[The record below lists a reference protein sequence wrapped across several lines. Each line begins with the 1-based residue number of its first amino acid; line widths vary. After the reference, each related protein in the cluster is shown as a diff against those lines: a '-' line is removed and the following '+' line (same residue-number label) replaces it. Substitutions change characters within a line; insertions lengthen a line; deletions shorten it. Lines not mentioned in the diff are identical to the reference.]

1 MPKKELQKTA
11 LLTPKFVTT
20 NLRWPGGKS
29 KMTRILQA
37 FMPENIDKY
46 FEVFT
51 GGASVLLFVLQ
62 KYNPEITLANDIDQN
77 LIRYYQ
83 HLQIHP
89 KTLVGDLLRIKN
101 AFDSEQFRNEF
112 KKLDTQYPEQF
123 FVANK
128 TSFSGLNYNYS
139 KLAYEKNFTHRS
151 IEKIIKLS
159 DLLRDVDFI
168 NVDFRRFDRKLKDYF
183 IYLDPPYFSNA
194 QKGLYGKKGTLH
206 KSFDHD
212 ALKLFVDRYASDNK
226 IMISYD
232 DCSDIR
238 QMYSQYHQ
246 YNFDF
251 VYSMTNTGGN
261 NCKTGK
267 EIVITNYKVKR

>member
-1 MPKKELQKTA
+1 MPEKEPKNTA
-11 LLTPKFVTT
+11 LLSPKYLTT

-37 FMPENIDKY
+37 FMPSAIDNY

-51 GGASVLLFVLQ
+51 GGASVLLFVMQ
-62 KYNPEITLANDIDQN
+62 KYKPKTILANDIDQN
-77 LIRYYQ
+77 LVRYYKY
-83 HLQIHP
+83 LQSQP
-89 KTLVGDLLRIKN
+89 EELVAQLLNIKN
-101 AFDSEQFRNEF
+101 SFDSEQFRSEF
-112 KKLDTQYPEQF
+112 KKLDTTDPVQF

-151 IEKIIKLS
+151 IEKIIRLS
-159 DLLRDVDFI
+159 AILSPADFI
-168 NVDFRRFDRKLKDYF
+168 NVDFISFDQPLKDYF

-206 KSFDHD
+206 KSFDHE
-212 ALKLFVDRYASDNK
+212 ALKLFVDRYAADNK

-232 DCSDIR
+232 DCTDIR
-238 QMYSQYHQ
+238 QIYSSYHH
-246 YNFDF
+246 YKFDF

-267 EIVITNYKVKR
+267 EIVITNYKVKK